1 MKINLFI
8 LGLQRAGT
16 TSIYE
21 LLKESNNVSFTLIKE
36 TNIFS
41 DNTFKNLNHNKHSS
55 FKLNLNNLNSYIERK
70 PNSKYLIEAS
80 VNYFYSIMAPKKI
93 YEYNPMSKFIIIYR
107 KPIERIKSHYLMDI
121 SQNYHSFHI
130 NECLY
135 NEIYKNKIMGSDLG
149 YLKMSKFNIFFKNW
163 LKYFNRENF
172 LLIDFESI
180 KRQSTLN
187 DKLEKFLSIK
197 IENKILKINS
207 SYKFKNELFLKLFI
221 LLKENN
227 FINQKL
233 SIFKRCLPLFLSNNK
248 EIKDFDNNILK
259 DLDDYFYEDTQYFNL
274 LKDI

>member
-1 MKINLFI
+1 
-8 LGLQRAGT
+8 
-16 TSIYE
+16 
-21 LLKESNNVSFTLIKE
+21 
-36 TNIFS
+36 
-41 DNTFKNLNHNKHSS
+41 
-55 FKLNLNNLNSYIERK
+55 
-70 PNSKYLIEAS
+70 
-80 VNYFYSIMAPKKI
+80 
-93 YEYNPMSKFIIIYR
+93 
-107 KPIERIKSHYLMDI
+107 
-121 SQNYHSFHI
+121 
-130 NECLY
+130 
-135 NEIYKNKIMGSDLG
+135 MGSDLG